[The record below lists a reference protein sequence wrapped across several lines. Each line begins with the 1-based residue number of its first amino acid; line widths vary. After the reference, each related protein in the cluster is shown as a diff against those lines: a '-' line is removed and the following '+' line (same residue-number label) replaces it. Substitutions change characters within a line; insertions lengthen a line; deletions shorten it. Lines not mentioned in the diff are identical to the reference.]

1 MNMTFTTMDILNSVL
16 LPANDVLDHSAVI
29 TGAPVHEDP
38 ERCRLIRVKKEH
50 NQELKWWEA
59 QTLCSSEQSSDKF
72 SLQFK

>member
-50 NQELKWWEA
+50 NQELK
-59 QTLCSSEQSSDKF
+59 
-72 SLQFK
+72 